1 MAAYIFDLKFGHLSM
16 RDVPGFTTSILLT
29 LMFSGLQMI
38 MLGLIGEYLSRV
50 FEESKGRPLY
60 IVSQV
65 LGNIQTQIKHE

>member
-1 MAAYIFDLKFGHLSM
+1 
-16 RDVPGFTTSILLT
+16 
-29 LMFSGLQMI
+29 MFNGLQMI

-65 LGNIQTQIKHE
+65 LGNIQSQIKHE

>member
-1 MAAYIFDLKFGHLSM
+1 M
-16 RDVPGFTTSILLT
+16 RNVPGFTTSILLT
-29 LMFSGLQMI
+29 LMFNGLQMI

-65 LGNIQTQIKHE
+65 LGNIQSQIKHE